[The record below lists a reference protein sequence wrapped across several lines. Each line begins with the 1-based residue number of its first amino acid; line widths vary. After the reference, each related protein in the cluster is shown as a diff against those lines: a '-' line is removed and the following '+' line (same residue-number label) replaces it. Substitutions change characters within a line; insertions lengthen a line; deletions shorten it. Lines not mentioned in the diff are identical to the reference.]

1 MSEEHLFYR
10 EISPCGFSDVSIYRI
25 NGLMTLTERDL
36 IQDAL
41 NLYKTKLNEE
51 PCFSKMLKQSK
62 TGILDKLD
70 NLINKFDTL
79 DFSKPE
85 LQ

>member
-1 MSEEHLFYR
+1 MNKEHLFYR
-10 EISPCGFSDVSIYRI
+10 EISSCGFSDVSIYKI

-41 NLYKTKLNEE
+41 NFYKTKLNEE
-51 PCFSKMLKQSK
+51 PCFSKILKESK

-79 DFSKPE
+79 EFNRSE
-85 LQ
+85 L